1 MLDDSSSL
9 ATRAQQVDAEAARRE
24 EREAG
29 MVTGGD
35 SAPGL
40 KEELANAD
48 LDDSSTIS
56 TVMAV
61 AMAGRA
67 IKPSLDVLQQLVKSQ
82 RENVAEVIE
91 SEQRQIDALKSS
103 LDESV
108 RENEKLEDECLDME
122 TKVELVLSNHKMVHE
137 GLCKHYGYQRINL
150 TPGLERGGGF
160 QKGLY
165 EQMVSILYE
174 EPQYL
179 SIMLRRAEADEA
191 DRLIATICD
200 RIYANHYKARDEY
213 YILALIM
220 HATAEDMSNVTEP
233 SNILAQVNYVTK
245 LMSAYTRRGPNTEAL
260 KEALFKPLSIVLARK
275 RLDLEIDPARVYQAN
290 LTMLRFQEGAELPD
304 AMPASEA
311 WKLRE
316 VRAIVMPNVQTLLEI
331 VELFLTRVIAARALL
346 PYGVRA
352 IARKVYEMAQDRFP
366 KSSDVEKMAGV
377 ANFLFTTYLCP
388 AIIQPEAFDLCSLSS
403 RPSPHMK
410 RNLLRVA
417 TTLKAIGS
425 LKAFDVRPPVSIP
438 RQHTSGWLPPRPMP
452 ASCRACLLSC

>member
-137 GLCKHYGYQRINL
+137 GLCS
-150 TPGLERGGGF
+150 T
-160 QKGLY
+160 
-165 EQMVSILYE
+165 M
-174 EPQYL
+174 
-179 SIMLRRAEADEA
+179 
-191 DRLIATICD
+191 AT
-200 RIYANHYKARDEY
+200 
-213 YILALIM
+213 
-220 HATAEDMSNVTEP
+220 
-233 SNILAQVNYVTK
+233 
-245 LMSAYTRRGPNTEAL
+245 SAST
-260 KEALFKPLSIVLARK
+260 
-275 RLDLEIDPARVYQAN
+275 
-290 LTMLRFQEGAELPD
+290 
-304 AMPASEA
+304 
-311 WKLRE
+311 
-316 VRAIVMPNVQTLLEI
+316 
-331 VELFLTRVIAARALL
+331 
-346 PYGVRA
+346 
-352 IARKVYEMAQDRFP
+352 
-366 KSSDVEKMAGV
+366 
-377 ANFLFTTYLCP
+377 
-388 AIIQPEAFDLCSLSS
+388 
-403 RPSPHMK
+403 
-410 RNLLRVA
+410 
-417 TTLKAIGS
+417 
-425 LKAFDVRPPVSIP
+425 
-438 RQHTSGWLPPRPMP
+438 
-452 ASCRACLLSC
+452 